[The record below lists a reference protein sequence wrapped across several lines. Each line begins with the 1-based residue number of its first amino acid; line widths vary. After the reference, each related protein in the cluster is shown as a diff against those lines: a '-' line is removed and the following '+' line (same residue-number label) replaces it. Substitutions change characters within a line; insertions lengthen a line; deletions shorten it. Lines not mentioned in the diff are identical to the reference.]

1 MRFSKAVMVA
11 VLVLGT
17 AGCVTQRGGT
27 SAAGPLTLD
36 CVALPAVER
45 WRVLDLYHV
54 IVYSLDRSAAYLVE
68 FSQPCEPLA
77 EPPEHIDLAGG
88 EAGRLCAR
96 ARDAL
101 LVNGQRCEISTIL
114 RYKISG

>member
-1 MRFSKAVMVA
+1 MRFLKAVMAV

-17 AGCVTQRGGT
+17 AGCVTQRGRT

-36 CVALPAVER
+36 CVVLPAAER
-45 WRVLDLYHV
+45 WRVLDPYHV
-54 IVYSLDRSAAYLVE
+54 IVYTLDRSAAYLVE
-68 FSQPCEPLA
+68 FSQPCAPLA
-77 EPPEHIDLAGG
+77 ESPEHIEPAAG

-96 ARDAL
+96 RQDAL
-101 LVNGQRCEISTIL
+101 LVNGQRCEISAIL